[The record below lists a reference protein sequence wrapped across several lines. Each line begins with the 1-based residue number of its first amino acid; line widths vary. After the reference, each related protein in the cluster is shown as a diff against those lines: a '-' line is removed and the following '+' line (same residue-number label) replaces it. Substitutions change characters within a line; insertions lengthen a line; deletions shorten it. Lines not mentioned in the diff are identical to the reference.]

1 MNHLGTKRLYT
12 ERLIL
17 RPFVKDDAEPIFNNW
32 ANDNEVTKYLTWP
45 PHNSVEITKRV
56 LSDWISAYSDPRTY
70 QWAIVPKE
78 LDEPIGSISAVKID
92 DDIGIVQMG
101 YCIGR
106 KWWHRG
112 YTSEALAELIRFF
125 FEEVGANR
133 IEARHDPRNPNSGKV
148 MLKCGMKYEGTIRQ
162 ADCNNQGIC
171 DYAMYG
177 ILRTDVQ
184 NS

>member
-17 RPFVKDDAEPIFNNW
+17 RPFVKDDAEPMFNNW
-32 ANDNEVTKYLTWP
+32 ANDSEVTKYLTWP

-92 DDIGIVQMG
+92 DDIGIVQWDIVLDASG
-101 YCIGR
+101 GIVATHQRHWPSSLDSFLR
-106 KWWHRG
+106 KSEQTVLKRG
-112 YTSEALAELIRFF
+112 MIR
-125 FEEVGANR
+125 
-133 IEARHDPRNPNSGKV
+133 
-148 MLKCGMKYEGTIRQ
+148 
-162 ADCNNQGIC
+162 GIQ
-171 DYAMYG
+171 
-177 ILRTDVQ
+177 TPVK
-184 NS
+184 